1 MRELMTSVDVIIIM
15 WLCRRKSLFL
25 GSDAEIFRG
34 DISMSTF
41 YFQMVHQRINRKKTR
56 KRRRRGRWDRKEEKK
71 EGQRVEGKGERESE
85 EI

>member
-1 MRELMTSVDVIIIM
+1 MLKYLGVISQCLHFIFKWFIRELT
-15 WLCRRKSLFL
+15 
-25 GSDAEIFRG
+25 E
-34 DISMSTF
+34 
-41 YFQMVHQRINRKKTR
+41 KKTR

>member
-41 YFQMVHQRINRKKTR
+41 YFQMVHQRINRKKNQ
-56 KRRRRGRWDRKEEKK
+56 EKK
-71 EGQRVEGKGERESE
+71 KERKMG
-85 EI
+85 